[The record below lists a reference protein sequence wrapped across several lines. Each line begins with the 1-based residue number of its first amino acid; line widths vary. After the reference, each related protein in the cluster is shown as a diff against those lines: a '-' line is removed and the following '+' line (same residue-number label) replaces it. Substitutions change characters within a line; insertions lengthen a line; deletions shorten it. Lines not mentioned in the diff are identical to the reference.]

1 MTVSCNDDIHYNQHW
16 WIIICI
22 QTLYKIISFTD
33 VVVGFEPD
41 NYTFFDG
48 QGDVDIYV
56 QIAELTGIIE
66 CDLDITV
73 NLVDG
78 PRASE
83 CYKHT

>member
-1 MTVSCNDDIHYNQHW
+1 M
-16 WIIICI
+16 
-22 QTLYKIISFTD
+22 
-33 VVVGFEPD
+33 GFEPD